1 MSDDRLIIH
10 FFDFVNKR
18 DMNKFKDL
26 LTENAAF
33 YFPKTRPLIG
43 KERILRFFGILF
55 RQYPELV
62 FTIQRTIV
70 QHPLAAVHW
79 TNRGANRRQE
89 PYENE
94 GVTILEIEG
103 PRVKFI
109 SDFFKDTGKF

>member
-1 MSDDRLIIH
+1 MSH
-10 FFDFVNKR
+10 TNPMFDFFELVNSR
-18 DMNKFKDL
+18 DLRRLAGL
-26 LTENAAF
+26 LTDTAEF

-62 FTIQRTIV
+62 FEIQRTIV
-70 QHPLAAVHW
+70 QGPWAAVHW

-94 GVTILEIEG
+94 GVTILEMEG
-103 PRVKFI
+103 SKVKFI
-109 SDFFKDTGKF
+109 SDFFKDTEKF